1 LVRVAASHA
10 ATLAL
15 AVLIGGF
22 GLADGGPPQFT
33 SAFLQYAPAVAVWSI
48 YSCPIDAYSSEV
60 NPPAGFALS
69 ATTTATCNRNDTS
82 SPDRRVPNRRRCPLR
97 NSPLAVVRTP

>member
-1 LVRVAASHA
+1 VATPGLLRTLGTRRATIAFLADFIGALLITFVISRGFRRVFKRLGVLVRVAASHA

-33 SAFLQYAPAVAVWSI
+33 SAFLQYAPAVAV
-48 YSCPIDAYSSEV
+48 
-60 NPPAGFALS
+60 
-69 ATTTATCNRNDTS
+69 
-82 SPDRRVPNRRRCPLR
+82 
-97 NSPLAVVRTP
+97 